1 MGKIRHKDKI
11 SDNTEGVIYR
21 NKDNRKV
28 YKKVGHKGDYSDI
41 NMSSA
46 IMESIKSGEG
56 TSTNPYVHTVD
67 IKDSFINNLSSQKSS
82 ISDMKERITL
92 QENLT
97 NKIIDDMPEA
107 GGCGGGAAAAGGGG
121 GGEDD
126 VNRVIIFQVDLKRII
141 NHSKENSVKS
151 IFNRENKEII
161 CDVGNIGKRK
171 EKDKYISTN
180 NSFSI
185 VGLDVNNINI
195 VKYTLV
201 LNNERNVTSNISET
215 DSGSSRLSKDNV
227 YNISKKLDVNIHHK
241 KDMFYFSFQDSG
253 MTLSTSYLFNYLKK
267 YISSRGEAYIQFY
280 VEYN

>member
-82 ISDMKERITL
+82 ISDMKERINL
-92 QENLT
+92 QENLI
-97 NKIIDDMPEA
+97 NKITEDIPEST
-107 GGCGGGAAAAGGGG
+107 GCSKGPRPKD
-121 GGEDD
+121 ESESN
-126 VNRVIIFQVDLKRII
+126 VNRVIVFQVDLKRII

-151 IFNRENKEII
+151 IFNRENKKII
-161 CDVGNIGKRK
+161 CDVNNIGNRK